1 MDSRVRILAL
11 GGVAGPVLF
20 ATLIV
25 VCGALRPDYRHV
37 QHFISELGATGTPNA
52 ALMNLAGFVPAGLLL
67 AAFGASLALGFA
79 RSGAVLG
86 AAACIAVFGL
96 GHVAA
101 GLYSCDPGCP
111 LEGATWQAT
120 VHDRVSLTAFVAGVA
135 GIALWARVFRRLP
148 AWRPLAGYSAV
159 SSLIAFGLLVGLGLS
174 MEARAFT
181 GAWQRLFI
189 GTLYL
194 WCAVVGVRMSRF
206 ASPRR

>member
-1 MDSRVRILAL
+1 VQLFICA
-11 GGVAGPVLF
+11 GGARGPPP
-20 ATLIV
+20 
-25 VCGALRPDYRHV
+25 GALFNRGGWGPGVLRGGAWGAWRPLGFPRRRAG
-37 QHFISELGATGTPNA
+37 LGAP
-52 ALMNLAGFVPAGLLL
+52 
-67 AAFGASLALGFA
+67 
-79 RSGAVLG
+79 
-86 AAACIAVFGL
+86 ACIAVFGL

-111 LEGATWQAT
+111 LEGASWQAT